1 VDVGLVS
8 SAFEVGVCCEELC
21 SRDLWGDMLR
31 LVVLLWGEVLMPLM
45 FGVLA
50 MP

>member
-8 SAFEVGVCCEELC
+8 SAFECDAGWEEGWSSDLC
-21 SRDLWGDMLR
+21 GDMLR

-45 FGVLA
+45 LGVLA